1 MQDLLFQVNIIL
13 YEEKS
18 KSDIVEL
25 LNFISSVD
33 KFALI

>member
-18 KSDIVEL
+18 KSDIV